1 MDAEMADAAS
11 AGGLTMDVRKKI
23 VNNIKFIIFLL
34 VTLTGF
40 FTIYAMIWV
49 CVGLPVNWLASL
61 IIVLISALSEWGYVS
76 WLAN

>member
-1 MDAEMADAAS
+1 MNDREK
-11 AGGLTMDVRKKI
+11 L

-40 FTIYAMIWV
+40 FTIYAVVWV
-49 CVGLPVNWLASL
+49 FVGLPVSRLAS
-61 IIVLISALSEWGYVS
+61 IIVVLISALSEWGYVS

>member
-1 MDAEMADAAS
+1 MNDREK
-11 AGGLTMDVRKKI
+11 L

-40 FTIYAMIWV
+40 FTIYAVVWV
-49 CVGLPVNWLASL
+49 LVGLPVNRLAS
-61 IIVLISALSEWGYVS
+61 IIVVLISALSEWGYVS